1 MEWLTPKMVEI
12 LLNAAREGGLALTL
26 ILVLIGYV
34 FELRRSAAKDKIIA
48 EERKLNNDLQTKTL
62 TLMGEMKTAVSN
74 GNLLL
79 EMLTRGRR

>member
-1 MEWLTPKMVEI
+1 MEWLTPKMVET
-12 LLNAAREGGLALTL
+12 LLGAAREGGLALTL

-34 FELRRSAAKDKIIA
+34 LENRRCAAKDKIIA
-48 EERKLNNDLQTKTL
+48 KERELNNDLQTKTL

-79 EMLTRGRR
+79 EMLTRGRK